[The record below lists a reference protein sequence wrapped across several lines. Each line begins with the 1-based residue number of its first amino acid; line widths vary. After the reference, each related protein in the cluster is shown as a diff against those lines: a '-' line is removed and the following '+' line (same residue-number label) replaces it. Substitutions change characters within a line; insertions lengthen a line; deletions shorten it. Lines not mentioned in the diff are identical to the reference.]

1 MGVSTSESTSA
12 SVQVAP
18 VPGSFRWRV
27 VDIVV
32 ASVIGVA
39 SGLIFLLWNIA
50 YRGPSAILE
59 PLLPGLQGLL
69 DGPWLFAGVL
79 GALIIRKPGAA
90 VYTELVAAAV
100 SALTLIGNTWGAF
113 LTLEAGLI
121 QGIGAELVFLLFFY
135 RRWSLPV
142 AILAGVG
149 AALAGG
155 INNLLL
161 WYAGAD
167 IQFVIVYLIS
177 TSISGAVIAGG
188 LSWLLARGLAATGAL
203 DRFAS
208 GREARARV

>member
-1 MGVSTSESTSA
+1 MHVSASETTSA
-12 SVQVAP
+12 SAQTAP
-18 VPGSFRWRV
+18 VSRYRWRV

-50 YRGPSAILE
+50 YRGPSALLE

-90 VYTELVAAAV
+90 IYTEVVAAAV

-121 QGIGAELVFLLFFY
+121 QGLGAELVFLLFFY

-161 WYAGAD
+161 WYAGVD
-167 IQFVIVYLIS
+167 LTFVIVYLVS
-177 TSISGAVIAGG
+177 TSISGAVIAGA
-188 LSWLLARGLAATGAL
+188 LSWLLARGLARTGAL

>member
-1 MGVSTSESTSA
+1 MSTSMSTS
-12 SVQVAP
+12 P
-18 VPGSFRWRV
+18 VTTTRSRPARWRV

-39 SGLIFLLWNIA
+39 SGLVFLAWNVL
-50 YRGPSAILE
+50 YRGPSELLS

-90 VYTELVAAAV
+90 VYTELLAAAV
-100 SALTLIGNTWGAF
+100 SALTLVGNTWGAV
-113 LTLEAGLI
+113 LTLEAGLV
-121 QGIGAELVFLLFFY
+121 QGLGAELVFLAFFY
-135 RRWSLPV
+135 RRWNLPV

-155 INNLLL
+155 INNLIL

-167 IQFVIVYLIS
+167 VTFVVVYLVS
-177 TSISGAVIAGG
+177 TMLSGAVIAGA

-208 GREARARV
+208 GRDARRRV

>member
-1 MGVSTSESTSA
+1 MNVSTSAVTT
-12 SVQVAP
+12 AP
-18 VPGSFRWRV
+18 APPKNFRWRV

-39 SGLIFLLWNIA
+39 SGLVFLLWNIA
-50 YRGPSAILE
+50 YRGPSTLLE

-90 VYTELVAAAV
+90 IYTEAIAATV
-100 SALTLIGNTWGAF
+100 SAITLIGNTWGAA
-113 LTLEAGLI
+113 LTIEAGI
-121 QGIGAELVFLLFFY
+121 VQGLGAEIVFLLFAY
-135 RRWSLPV
+135 RVWKLPV
-142 AILAGVG
+142 AVLAGAG

-155 INNLLL
+155 INNLVL

-167 IQFVIVYLIS
+167 FSFTVTYLIS
-177 TSISGAVIAGG
+177 TVISGALIAGA
-188 LSWLLARGLAATGAL
+188 LPWVLTRGLASTGAL

>member
-1 MGVSTSESTSA
+1 MHTAASETSSPSTPRKSRDL
-12 SVQVAP
+12 
-18 VPGSFRWRV
+18 RWRV

-121 QGIGAELVFLLFFY
+121 QGLGAELVFLLFFY

-155 INNLLL
+155 VNNLLL

-167 IQFVIVYLIS
+167 IQFVVVYLIS

-188 LSWLLARGLAATGAL
+188 LSWLLARGLARTGAL